1 MLQQCC
7 RAINANYSSDS
18 EKPTETVKNAVVITS
33 TNVAIKEKKMC
44 DWKVSSDVEPLE
56 VANFNIQLS
65 LTMDIT
71 FPFFF
76 YRFLNVRLK
85 VT

>member
-1 MLQQCC
+1 M
-7 RAINANYSSDS
+7 INEQYSSDS
-18 EKPTETVKNAVVITS
+18 EKPTETFKNAVVITS